1 MKTLLSIT
9 AIFLGVQLHAQEILN
24 GSWELHDLTEDCNYL
39 HVTDYNN
46 AINFSHAWGNEMIN
60 RTNLYTGDC
69 LEADTAL
76 AQPVDGEWT
85 IAVFGIDTVSQ
96 IKQSEIS
103 LELSD
108 TLSTYKW
115 YELSFYDKAPMG
127 PPPPLLYYNPVKY
140 SIGISLVPDAFGDSI
155 YTSPYPGAAW
165 VQRKI
170 IFQAPNN
177 GKHLTIRGE
186 VEQGLNGSFLDHF
199 VLTVVADSLQG
210 CTEPSACNY
219 NAAAA
224 YDNNTCQYAPISI
237 AASGGTLTA
246 VGSLQSVMWSTG
258 ETSTSINPT
267 ANGSYW
273 VSGMDSANC
282 ATDTAYYEVN
292 WVGIP
297 TLIKPRQLL
306 RIVDVLGRESKPKPN
321 VPLFYI
327 YTDGTVEK
335 RIVIE

>member
-24 GSWELHDLTEDCNYL
+24 GSWELNDLTEDCNTL
-39 HVTDYNN
+39 DDDEYNEL
-46 AINFSHAWGNEMIN
+46 IHYSTTWGPFADDRAVQN
-60 RTNLYTGDC
+60 TDC
-69 LEADTAL
+69 LWGTFPL
-76 AQPVDGEWT
+76 GPPVDGDWYFHFDAT
-85 IAVFGIDTVSQ
+85 DTFNVV
-96 IKQSEIS
+96 KQTKAS

-108 TLSTYKW
+108 TLTTYKW
-115 YELSFYDKAPMG
+115 YNLSFYDRAMMG
-127 PPPPLLYYNPVKY
+127 PPPPNIYRDPAKY

-170 IFQAPNN
+170 VFQAPNN
-177 GKHLTIRGE
+177 GQHITIRGV
-186 VEQGLNGSFLDHF
+186 VEQGINQAFLDHF
-199 VLTVVADSLQG
+199 VLTAVADSLQG

-219 NAAAA
+219 NPTAA

-237 AASGGTLTA
+237 AANAGTLTA

-273 VSGMDSANC
+273 LTGMDSANC

-297 TLIKPRQLL
+297 TLVKTRQLL
-306 RIVDVLGRESKPKPN
+306 RITDMLGRETQPKKN
-321 VPLFYI
+321 TPLFYL
-327 YTDGTVEK
+327 YDDGTVEK